1 MNNNITLKEAL
12 NRQFVALSTY
22 MPLDRGNFDCKR
34 SEQIGANKLERT
46 NLRFRSGLSN
56 VRIHFS
62 GIRPLCPLKLDE

>member
-34 SEQIGANKLERT
+34 SDQTGANRPSVS
-46 NLRFRSGLSN
+46 FRSFERAYPLFRDTSSMPVE
-56 VRIHFS
+56 VR
-62 GIRPLCPLKLDE
+62 